1 MNRWILPCLATAC
14 LALAPI
20 AATADDADAAARKIA
35 EKVTT
40 EGAAIFDT
48 YNAHAMAATYAE
60 ASILT
65 IYTKEDGKLKREVRE
80 GREGVEAAYAELF
93 KNPETIKSAN
103 HVEHARLVSPDVLV
117 INGTFDTNSLKPDS
131 PKVPF
136 HQVRSQKDG
145 KWLVSSMEIYLT
157 LGK

>member
-14 LALAPI
+14 MALAPI

-93 KNPETIKSAN
+93 KNPETIKSIN

-131 PKVPF
+131 PKIPF